1 MNFSLFGG
9 GTAQS
14 DTMSTL
20 LYERWSVE
28 GNQLTLTAKSIGNK
42 QSSIDSKIYFIQK
55 LNDKELVLKD
65 KMQLLNYKKVNTKSQ
80 QKSKNLKGQLVFSH
94 EVRTFQACGSDKL
107 YWISDQTGKIK
118 DVYSQLTKDQKP
130 YTPIFVEIQAEDQ
143 GKSNDGFSAKYES
156 VYNITN
162 LLEAKAVTENDCH

>member
-80 QKSKNLKGQLVFSH
+80 QKSKPK
-94 EVRTFQACGSDKL
+94 RTIGFQS
-107 YWISDQTGKIK
+107 
-118 DVYSQLTKDQKP
+118 
-130 YTPIFVEIQAEDQ
+130 
-143 GKSNDGFSAKYES
+143 
-156 VYNITN
+156 
-162 LLEAKAVTENDCH
+162 